1 MEVVNKFAPLA
12 MAWIMFVV
20 GTSTSINQFKEV
32 IKFPKSLL
40 LGFLTQVVFVP
51 VIGIVIAYLSPVS
64 DAYKIGIL
72 LLSCVPSAVMSNY
85 LTKTINGNT
94 ALSISLTAICSF
106 FSFITIPFFLGIGL
120 KLINS
125 SETLNTVIIFSVA
138 FKIFLIVTIPVII
151 GLIFKTFFEK
161 IVVLLNKFFDTSS
174 FLLFLMIILSA
185 AYIEKDILVTG
196 FKDIGIL
203 VFIIFLSIFLICQ
216 SFLNQFKL
224 NKLDKRCILTENV
237 IQNNALSIIVGGM
250 MFAKY
255 QGLLV
260 FPAVYAIFQYK
271 VFIIYI
277 LYRTFRYKP

>member
-51 VIGIVIAYLSPVS
+51 IIGIVIAYLSPVS

-85 LTKTINGNT
+85 LTKTLNGNV

-106 FSFITIPFFLGIGL
+106 FSFITIPFFLGVGL

-125 SETLNTVIIFSVA
+125 SETLNAVIIFSVA
-138 FKIFLIVTIPVII
+138 FKIFLIVTIPVLI

-174 FLLFLMIILSA
+174 FLLFLSIILSA

-277 LYRTFRYKP
+277 LYRTFKYKQ

>member
-51 VIGIVIAYLSPVS
+51 IIGIVIAYLSPVS

-203 VFIIFLSIFLICQ
+203 VFIIFFSIFLICQ

-250 MFAKY
+250 MFA
-255 QGLLV
+255 
-260 FPAVYAIFQYK
+260 
-271 VFIIYI
+271 
-277 LYRTFRYKP
+277 

>member
-51 VIGIVIAYLSPVS
+51 IIGIVIAYLSPVS

-106 FSFITIPFFLGIGL
+106 FSFITIPFFLVIGL

-203 VFIIFLSIFLICQ
+203 VFIIFFSIFLICQ

-277 LYRTFRYKP
+277 LYRTFKYKQ

>member
-51 VIGIVIAYLSPVS
+51 IIGIVIAYLSPVS

-85 LTKTINGNT
+85 LTKTLNGNV

-106 FSFITIPFFLGIGL
+106 FSFITIPFFLGVGL

-138 FKIFLIVTIPVII
+138 FKIFLIVTIPVLI

-161 IVVLLNKFFDTSS
+161 FVVLLNKFFDTSS
-174 FLLFLMIILSA
+174 FLLFLLIIFSA
-185 AYIEKDILVTG
+185 AYIEKDFLVIG

-203 VFIIFLSIFLICQ
+203 VFIIFFSIFLICQ

-255 QGLLV
+255 QGSLV
-260 FPAVYAIFQYK
+260 FPTVYAIFQYK

>member
-120 KLINS
+120 KLINT

-216 SFLNQFKL
+216 SFLNQFKI

-277 LYRTFRYKP
+277 LYRTFKYKQ

>member
-51 VIGIVIAYLSPVS
+51 IIGIVVAYLSPVS
-64 DAYKIGIL
+64 DVYKTGIL

-85 LTKTINGNT
+85 LTKTLNGNV
-94 ALSISLTAICSF
+94 ALSISITAICSF
-106 FSFITIPFFLGIGL
+106 FSFITIPFFLGVGL
-120 KLINS
+120 KLINFS
-125 SETLNTVIIFSVA
+125 ATLNTIIIFSVA
-138 FKIFLIVTIPVII
+138 FKIFLIVAIPVLI
-151 GLIFKTFFEK
+151 GLILNTFWK
-161 IVVLLNKFFDTSS
+161 KLVVQLNKFFDTSS

-185 AYIEKDILVTG
+185 AYIERDIIIIG
-196 FKDIGIL
+196 YKDIGIII
-203 VFIIFLSIFLICQ
+203 FIIFFSIFFICQ

-224 NKLDKRCILTENV
+224 NKRDKKCILIENV
-237 IQNNALSIIVGGM
+237 IQNNALSIIVGSM
-250 MFAKY
+250 MFAEFE
-255 QGLLV
+255 GLLV

-277 LYRTFRYKP
+277 LCRTFKYKT

>member
-32 IKFPKSLL
+32 IKFPKGLL

-85 LTKTINGNT
+85 LTKTLNGNV

-106 FSFITIPFFLGIGL
+106 FSFITIPFFLGVGL

-125 SETLNTVIIFSVA
+125 SETLNAVIIFSVA
-138 FKIFLIVTIPVII
+138 FKIFLIVTIPVLI

-174 FLLFLMIILSA
+174 FLLFLSIILSA

-203 VFIIFLSIFLICQ
+203 VFIIFFSIFLICQ

>member
-32 IKFPKSLL
+32 IKFPKGLL

-85 LTKTINGNT
+85 LTKTLNGNV

-106 FSFITIPFFLGIGL
+106 FSFITIPFFLGVGL

-125 SETLNTVIIFSVA
+125 SETLNAVIIFSVA
-138 FKIFLIVTIPVII
+138 FKIFLIVTIPVLI

-174 FLLFLMIILSA
+174 FLLFLSIILSA

-203 VFIIFLSIFLICQ
+203 VFIIFFSIFLICQ

-277 LYRTFRYKP
+277 LYRTFKYKQ

>member
-32 IKFPKSLL
+32 IKFPKGLL

-85 LTKTINGNT
+85 LTKTLNGNV
-94 ALSISLTAICSF
+94 ALSVSLTAICSF
-106 FSFITIPFFLGIGL
+106 FSFITIPFFLGVGL

-125 SETLNTVIIFSVA
+125 SETLNAVIIFSVA
-138 FKIFLIVTIPVII
+138 FKIFLIVTIPVLI

-203 VFIIFLSIFLICQ
+203 VFIIFFSIFLICQ

-255 QGLLV
+255 QGSLV
-260 FPAVYAIFQYK
+260 FPTVYAIFQYK

-277 LYRTFRYKP
+277 LYRTFKYKQ

>member
-20 GTSTSINQFKEV
+20 GTSTSINQFKEI

-120 KLINS
+120 KLINT

-203 VFIIFLSIFLICQ
+203 VFIIFFSIFLICQ

-277 LYRTFRYKP
+277 LYRTFKYKQ

>member
-51 VIGIVIAYLSPVS
+51 IIGIVIAYLSPVS

-85 LTKTINGNT
+85 LTKTLNGNT

-174 FLLFLMIILSA
+174 FLLFLSIILSA

-203 VFIIFLSIFLICQ
+203 VFIIFFSIFLICQ

-277 LYRTFRYKP
+277 LYRTFKYKQ

>member
-51 VIGIVIAYLSPVS
+51 IIGIVIAYLSPVS

-106 FSFITIPFFLGIGL
+106 FSFITIPFFLGVGL

-138 FKIFLIVTIPVII
+138 FKIFLIVTIPVLI

-174 FLLFLMIILSA
+174 FLLFLVIILSA

-203 VFIIFLSIFLICQ
+203 VFIIFFSIFLICQ

-224 NKLDKRCILTENV
+224 NKLDERCILTENV

>member
-51 VIGIVIAYLSPVS
+51 IIGIVIAYLSPVS

-125 SETLNTVIIFSVA
+125 SETLNTVIIFSVV

-203 VFIIFLSIFLICQ
+203 VFIIFFSIFLICQ

-277 LYRTFRYKP
+277 LYRTFKYKQ

>member
-51 VIGIVIAYLSPVS
+51 IIGIVIAYLSPVS

-120 KLINS
+120 KLINT

-174 FLLFLMIILSA
+174 FLLFLSIILSA

-203 VFIIFLSIFLICQ
+203 VFIIFFSIFLICQ

-260 FPAVYAIFQYK
+260 FPAVYAIVQYK

-277 LYRTFRYKP
+277 LYRTFKYKQ

>member
-51 VIGIVIAYLSPVS
+51 IIGIVIAYLSPVS

-203 VFIIFLSIFLICQ
+203 VFIIFFSIFLICQ

>member
-32 IKFPKSLL
+32 IKFPKGLL

-138 FKIFLIVTIPVII
+138 FKIFLIVTIPVLI

-203 VFIIFLSIFLICQ
+203 VFIIFFSIFLICQ

-237 IQNNALSIIVGGM
+237 IQNNALSIIVGGI

-277 LYRTFRYKP
+277 LYRTFKYKQ

>member
-51 VIGIVIAYLSPVS
+51 IIGIVIAYLSPVS

-174 FLLFLMIILSA
+174 FLLFLVIILSA

-203 VFIIFLSIFLICQ
+203 VFIIFFSIFLICQ

-277 LYRTFRYKP
+277 LYRTFKYKQ

>member
-32 IKFPKSLL
+32 IKFPKGLL

-85 LTKTINGNT
+85 LTKTLNGNV

-106 FSFITIPFFLGIGL
+106 FSFITIPFFLGVGL

-138 FKIFLIVTIPVII
+138 FKIFLIVTIPVLI

-174 FLLFLMIILSA
+174 FLLFLSIILSA

-203 VFIIFLSIFLICQ
+203 VFIIFFSIFLICQ

-277 LYRTFRYKP
+277 LYRTFKYKQ

>member
-12 MAWIMFVV
+12 MAWIMFFV

-51 VIGIVIAYLSPVS
+51 IIGIVIAYLSPVS

-120 KLINS
+120 NLINL

-203 VFIIFLSIFLICQ
+203 VFIIFFSIFLICQ

-237 IQNNALSIIVGGM
+237 IQNNALSIIVGGI

-277 LYRTFRYKP
+277 LYRTFKYKQ

>member
-51 VIGIVIAYLSPVS
+51 IIGIVIAYLSPVS

-106 FSFITIPFFLGIGL
+106 FSFITIPFFLGVGL

-203 VFIIFLSIFLICQ
+203 VFIIFFSIFLICQ

-277 LYRTFRYKP
+277 LYRTFKYKQ